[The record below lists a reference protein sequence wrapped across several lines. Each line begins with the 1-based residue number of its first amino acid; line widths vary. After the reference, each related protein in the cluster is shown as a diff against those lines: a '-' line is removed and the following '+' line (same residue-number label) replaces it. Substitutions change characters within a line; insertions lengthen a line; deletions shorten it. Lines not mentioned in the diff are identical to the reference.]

1 VVLGRR
7 PVRTRRIQQL
17 EGAKRPVAPDSNSA
31 SIGLQ
36 PIAPSKRADGVFDQ
50 LRLRILSGAL
60 ELGSQLPNE
69 RELAEALGVNRAS
82 VREALK
88 RLEFLELIE
97 VRHGQGSFVR
107 AVGGSSAL
115 QLIEAILSDRSLV
128 TTELLRQLLEF
139 RRHVTGQVVELA
151 ARNHGADQLA
161 RARALLE
168 RESVAGADPRAAL
181 EIDIQMNILL
191 GESTGNLM
199 YQLLCNMFTRLLEHL
214 GPIYFN
220 ERRSHAR
227 SFETHRRLLDAIE
240 ARDPSAAR
248 EVLETMLAYSEE
260 AILSEAE
267 RLEAEGIIGPRA
279 REAGS

>member
-1 VVLGRR
+1 L
-7 PVRTRRIQQL
+7 
-17 EGAKRPVAPDSNSA
+17 APDSPPA
-31 SIGLQ
+31 SIDLQ

-50 LRLRILSGAL
+50 LRVRILSGTL
-60 ELGSQLPNE
+60 VPGSQLPNE

-97 VRHGQGSFVR
+97 VRHGQGSFVC

-139 RRHVTGQVVELA
+139 RRNVTAQVVELA
-151 ARNHGADQLA
+151 ARNHSADQLA

-168 RESVAGADPRAAL
+168 RESMAGANPQTAL
-181 EIDIQMNILL
+181 EIDIQMNVLL

-199 YQLLCNMFTRLLEHL
+199 YQLLCNMFTRLLHHL

-227 SFETHRRLLDAIE
+227 SFETHSKLLDAIE
-240 ARDPSAAR
+240 RRDPQAAR
-248 EVLETMLAYSEE
+248 ATLETMLDYSEE

-279 REAGS
+279 GKAGT